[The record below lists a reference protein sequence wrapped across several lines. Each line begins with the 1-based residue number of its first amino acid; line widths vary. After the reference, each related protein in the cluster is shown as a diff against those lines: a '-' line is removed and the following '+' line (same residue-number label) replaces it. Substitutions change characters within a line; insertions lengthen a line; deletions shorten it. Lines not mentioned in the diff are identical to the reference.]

1 MFFTCWTETFIITFQ
16 AGMITSQHRV
26 GSAVSTL
33 NADRIA
39 LPYHLKEFFL
49 PIRIPP
55 IRNLQAF
62 EAAGRLGSYKLAAL
76 ELNLTPSAISHRIAA
91 LEDSLAERL
100 FEPSGRNVALTQTG
114 KRYLTSICRVFDQL
128 NVATDQIKRGGV
140 GGLFTVRVFPTLAH
154 RWLISRLGGFMKQY
168 PEVELNIQTT
178 THPLDFS
185 SADTD
190 VVIEYARE
198 PIADY
203 ECDVI
208 GQDHLMTICSPCY
221 VKANGPIETL
231 TDLESHTLIHTQLRE
246 NEWAD
251 FVRATDVDFLHRG
264 QNLRVSTRD
273 AAIEAAASG
282 LGVALAHAPLVNDLL
297 ESGRIISPFDCRQA
311 TGFHYFLVTTHERA
325 ALPRVAAFR
334 AWVKAEFNAKPVAKN

>member
-1 MFFTCWTETFIITFQ
+1 M
-16 AGMITSQHRV
+16 
-26 GSAVSTL
+26 
-33 NADRIA
+33 
-39 LPYHLKEFFL
+39 

-62 EAAGRLGSYKLAAL
+62 EAAGRLGSFKLAAK

-91 LEDSLAERL
+91 LEGSLAEKL
-100 FEPSGRNVALTQTG
+100 FEPSGRNIALTQTG
-114 KRYLTSICRVFDQL
+114 KRYLSSIRRVFDQL

-140 GGLFTVRVFPTLAH
+140 GGLFTIRVFPTLAH
-154 RWLISRLGGFMKQY
+154 RWLIPRLGGFMQQY
-168 PEVELNIQTT
+168 PEIELSIQTT

-185 SADTD
+185 SVDTD
-190 VVIEYARE
+190 VVIDYARE

-221 VKANGPIETL
+221 AEANGPIETL
-231 TDLESHTLIHTQLRE
+231 ADLEKHTLIHTELRE

-251 FVRATDVDFLHRG
+251 FVRTTGVDFLHTG

-297 ESGRIISPFDCRQA
+297 ASKRVISPFDCRQE
-311 TGFHYFLVTTHERA
+311 TGFYYFLVTTHERA
-325 ALPRVAAFR
+325 GLPRVAAFR
-334 AWVKAEFNAKPVAKN
+334 EWVKDEFKAKSVGKK